1 MLRIR
6 LPREADIRVIRDGLP
21 MREARGAALDVDVH
35 EAGRYRVEGRIAGRL
50 WLLSN
55 PVYLR

>member
-1 MLRIR
+1 MH
-6 LPREADIRVIRDGLP
+6 
-21 MREARGAALDVDVH
+21 EARVTALDVDVH
-35 EAGRYRVEGRIAGRL
+35 EAGRYRVEGRIDERV

>member
-1 MLRIR
+1 VH
-6 LPREADIRVIRDGLP
+6 EAS
-21 MREARGAALDVDVH
+21 GAALDVEVG
-35 EAGRYRVEGRIAGRL
+35 EPGRYRVEGRINGRV

>member
-1 MLRIR
+1 
-6 LPREADIRVIRDGLP
+6 VIRDGSP
-21 MREARGAALDVDVH
+21 AHEAHAAALDVEVH
-35 EAGRYRVEGRIAGRL
+35 EPGAYRVEARINERV